1 MSLIFGTLLVLGVL
15 ITVHEWGHFIVARFF
30 GVRVDVFSIGFGP
43 RLFGV
48 KRGDT
53 DYRVS
58 AVPLGGY
65 VRMAGQDLS
74 EVDSA
79 GPAPTGAPDELA
91 SKPRW
96 QRALISFAGPVVNL
110 ILPIVLFG
118 VFYWVHGTPY
128 PQYLN
133 QPAVIAGLSQG
144 DPLAKAGVSVGDR
157 IVAVNGV
164 ATPTW
169 ELADDK
175 ILDPA
180 NANDQLHLSIQRQS
194 TSRIVDVRTKDLTEP
209 KVLSSYHPIPPVIDQ
224 IMKGQ
229 AAHRSG
235 MKSGDVVVSVNG
247 APIANW
253 PEFVDIIQHSN
264 GSALQVGVLRDSKPV
279 TLTMKPEW
287 LPNEEGEYA
296 FRIGIGPKIALAY
309 KRTSFTTA
317 FSSATAETW
326 SGTTRLLATVSKLVT
341 GKLSVK
347 QLSGVVNIADQAGH
361 AVQDGSLAVVN
372 LMAIISL
379 NLGILNLLP
388 IPILDGG
395 NILLLGI
402 EGLLRR
408 DMSMAFKVRFVQ
420 AGLVFLL
427 LIFTVVMYNDV
438 MRRLPIHL

>member
-1 MSLIFGTLLVLGVL
+1 MNFFLGTLLVLGVL
-15 ITVHEWGHFIVARFF
+15 ITVHEWGHFIVARLF

-43 RLFGV
+43 RLFGI

-110 ILPIVLFG
+110 ILPILLFG

-128 PQYLN
+128 PQYLD
-133 QPAVIAGLSQG
+133 QPAVIAGLSQN
-144 DPLAKAGVSVGDR
+144 DPLAKAGVAVGDR

-164 ATPTW
+164 DTPTW
-169 ELADDK
+169 EQADEK

-180 NANDQLHLSIQRQS
+180 NDQLHLGIQHQS
-194 TSRIVDVRTKDLTEP
+194 TTRVVDARAKDLAEP
-209 KVLSSYHPIPPVIDQ
+209 KVLSSYHPIPPIIDQ
-224 IMKGQ
+224 IIKGQ

-235 MKSGDVVVSVNG
+235 LKSGDVVVSVNG
-247 APIANW
+247 APVGNW
-253 PEFVDIIQHSN
+253 PEFVDIVQHSN
-264 GSALQVGVLRDSKPV
+264 GSALQVNVLRDSNNV
-279 TLTMKPEW
+279 ALTMKPEW
-287 LPNEEGEYA
+287 LPDEEGKYA
-296 FRIGIGPKIALAY
+296 FRIGISPKIALAY
-309 KRTSFTTA
+309 KRTSFTNA
-317 FSSATAETW
+317 FSSAFAETG
-326 SGTTRLLATVSKLVT
+326 SATTRLLATVSKLIT
-341 GKLSVK
+341 GKVSVK
-347 QLSGVVNIADQAGH
+347 QLQGFVSIADQAGH
-361 AVQDGSLAVVN
+361 AVQDGSLAIVN
-372 LMAIISL
+372 LMAMISL

-408 DMSMAFKVRFVQ
+408 DMSMAFKVRYVQ

>member
-15 ITVHEWGHFIVARFF
+15 ITVHEWGHFIVARLF

-79 GPAPTGAPDELA
+79 GPAPTGAPDELV

-96 QRALISFAGPVVNL
+96 QRALISLAGPAVNL
-110 ILPIVLFG
+110 LLPILLFG

-128 PQYLN
+128 PQYLD
-133 QPAVIAGLSQG
+133 QPAVIAGFSQN
-144 DPLAKAGVSVGDR
+144 DPLAQSGVIVGDR
-157 IVAVNGV
+157 IAAVNGV
-164 ATPTW
+164 DTPTW
-169 ELADDK
+169 ELVDDK

-180 NANDQLHLSIQRQS
+180 NDVLHLSIQHQGTTRV
-194 TSRIVDVRTKDLTEP
+194 IDVHAKDLTET
-209 KVLSSYHPIPPVIDQ
+209 KSLGNYHPIPPLIDQ

-235 MKSGDVVVSVNG
+235 MKSGDQVVSVNG
-247 APIANW
+247 APVGNW
-253 PEFVDIIQHSN
+253 PEFVEIVQHSGGN
-264 GSALQVGVLRDSKPV
+264 TLQVGVLRDSKPV

-287 LPNEEGEYA
+287 LGDEEGKYA
-296 FRIGIGPKIALAY
+296 YRIGISPRLALAY
-309 KRTSFTTA
+309 KRTSFSAA
-317 FSSATAETW
+317 FSSAVVETW
-326 SGTTRLLATVSKLVT
+326 SGTSRLLATVSKLVT

-347 QLSGVVNIADQAGH
+347 QLQGVVSIADQAGH
-361 AVQDGSLAVVN
+361 AVQDGSLALVS
-372 LMAIISL
+372 LMAMISL

-438 MRRLPIHL
+438 VRRLPIHS

>member
-15 ITVHEWGHFIVARFF
+15 ITVHEWGHFIVARLF

-43 RLFGV
+43 RLFGL
-48 KRGDT
+48 KRGAT

-79 GPAPTGAPDELA
+79 GPAPTGAPDELT

-96 QRALISFAGPVVNL
+96 QRALISLAGPVVNL
-110 ILPIVLFG
+110 ILPILLFG

-128 PQYLN
+128 PQYLD
-133 QPAVIAGLSQG
+133 QPAVIAGLSQN
-144 DPLAKAGVSVGDR
+144 DPLSRLGVNVGDR
-157 IVAVNGV
+157 IAAVNGV
-164 ATPTW
+164 DTPTW
-169 ELADDK
+169 EQADDK

-180 NANDQLHLSIQRQS
+180 NDLLHLSIEHQG
-194 TSRIVDVRTKDLTEP
+194 TARIVDVRAKELTDS
-209 KVLSSYHPIPPVIDQ
+209 KALGSYHPIPPVIDQ

-235 MKSGDVVVSVNG
+235 MKSGDLVVSVNG
-247 APIANW
+247 AAVANW
-253 PEFVDIIQHSN
+253 PEFVDIVQHSN
-264 GSALQVGVLRDSKPV
+264 GGSLQVVVLRDSKPV
-279 TLTMKPEW
+279 TLNMRPEW
-287 LPNEEGEYA
+287 IPDEEGKYA
-296 FRIGIGPKIALAY
+296 FRIGISPKISLAY
-309 KRTSFTTA
+309 KTTSFTTA
-317 FSSATAETW
+317 FGSAMEETW
-326 SGTTRLLATVSKLVT
+326 SGTVRLLSTVSKLAT

-347 QLSGVVNIADQAGH
+347 QLQGVVSIADQAGH
-361 AVQDGSLAVVN
+361 AVQDGSLALVN

-395 NILLLGI
+395 NILLLAI

-438 MRRLPIHL
+438 MRRLPIHS

>member
-30 GVRVDVFSIGFGP
+30 GVRVDVFSVGFGP

-96 QRALISFAGPVVNL
+96 QRALISFAGPLVNL
-110 ILPIVLFG
+110 MLPILLFG

-128 PQYLN
+128 PQYLD
-133 QPAVIAGLSQG
+133 QPAVIAGLSQS
-144 DPLAKAGVSVGDR
+144 DPLAKQGVSVGDR

-164 ATPTW
+164 DTPTW

-175 ILDPA
+175 ILEPA
-180 NANDQLHLSIQRQS
+180 NDSLHLSIQHQA
-194 TSRIVDVRTKDLTEP
+194 TTRIVDVRAKDLTEP

-224 IMKGQ
+224 IIKGQ

-235 MKSGDVVVSVNG
+235 LRSGDLVVSVNG
-247 APIANW
+247 APIGNW
-253 PEFVDIIQHSN
+253 PEFVDVVQHSN
-264 GSALQVGVLRDSKPV
+264 GNALQVNVLRDSKLV
-279 TLTMKPEW
+279 ALTMKPEW
-287 LPNEEGEYA
+287 LPDEEGKYA
-296 FRIGIGPKIALAY
+296 FRIGISPKIALSY
-309 KRTSFTTA
+309 KRTSFATA
-317 FSSATAETW
+317 FSSAMAETW
-326 SGTTRLLATVSKLVT
+326 SGTIRLLATVGKLVT

-361 AVQDGSLAVVN
+361 AVQDGSLAIVN

-420 AGLVFLL
+420 VGLVFLL

-438 MRRLPIHL
+438 VRRLPIHS

>member
-1 MSLIFGTLLVLGVL
+1 MNFIFGIALVLGVL
-15 ITVHEWGHFIVARFF
+15 ITVHEWGHFIVARLF
-30 GVRVDVFSIGFGP
+30 GVRVDVFSVGFGP

-48 KRGDT
+48 KRGNT

-58 AVPLGGY
+58 AIPLGGY

-96 QRALISFAGPVVNL
+96 QRALVSLAGPVVNL
-110 ILPIVLFG
+110 ILPILLFG
-118 VFYWVHGTPY
+118 MFYWIWGMPY
-128 PQYLN
+128 PHYLD
-133 QPAVIAGLSQG
+133 QPAVIAGLSQN
-144 DPLAKAGVSVGDR
+144 DPLARSGVAVGDR
-157 IVAVNGV
+157 IVAVNG
-164 ATPTW
+164 ADTPTW
-169 ELADDK
+169 EQVDAR

-180 NANDQLHLSIQRQS
+180 NNVEHLTIEHQGITRNF
-194 TSRIVDVRTKDLTEP
+194 DVSAKDLAP
-209 KVLSSYHPIPPVIDQ
+209 DSYHPIPPVIDKV
-224 IMKGQ
+224 IKGQ

-235 MKSGDVVVSVNG
+235 MKSGDEVVSVNG
-247 APIANW
+247 SKIENW
-253 PEFVDIIQHSN
+253 QEFVDTVRHAN
-264 GSALQVGVLRDSKPV
+264 GNPLQVAVLRNGKPL
-279 TLTMKPEW
+279 TLTIKPEW
-287 LPNEEGEYA
+287 LADEDGKYLY
-296 FRIGIGPKIALAY
+296 RIGISPKMALAF
-309 KRTSFTTA
+309 KKVSFSMA
-317 FSSATAETW
+317 FSSAIAETRY
-326 SGTTRLLATVSKLVT
+326 GTGRLLATVGKLVT

-347 QLSGVVNIADQAGH
+347 QLQGVVSIADQAGQ
-361 AVQDGSLAVVN
+361 AVQDGKLSVVN
-372 LMAIISL
+372 LMAMISL

-438 MRRLPIHL
+438 IRQLPIHS

>member
-1 MSLIFGTLLVLGVL
+1 MSWIFGTLLVLGVL

-30 GVRVDVFSIGFGP
+30 GVRVDGFSIGFGP
-43 RLFGV
+43 RIFGV

-79 GPAPTGAPDELA
+79 GPAPTGAPDELS

-96 QRALISFAGPVVNL
+96 QRALISLAGPVVNL
-110 ILPIVLFG
+110 ILPILLFG

-128 PQYLN
+128 PQYLD
-133 QPAVIAGLSQG
+133 QPAVIAGLSQN
-144 DPLAKAGVSVGDR
+144 DPLARSGVAVGDR
-157 IVAVNGV
+157 IAAVNGV
-164 ATPTW
+164 NTATW
-169 ELADDK
+169 EQADDK
-175 ILDPA
+175 ILDPS
-180 NANDQLHLSIQRQS
+180 NDVVHLTIQREGN
-194 TSRIVDVRTKDLTEP
+194 TRNVEVRAKDLADS
-209 KVLSSYHPIPPVIDQ
+209 KALGSYHPIPPIIDQ

-235 MKSGDVVVSVNG
+235 MKSGDHVVSVNG
-247 APIANW
+247 SPVGNW
-253 PEFVDIIQHSN
+253 PEFVDIVQHSN
-264 GSALQVGVLRDSKPV
+264 GNALQVGVMRDSKPV

-287 LPNEEGEYA
+287 LADEDGKYA
-296 FRIGIGPKIALAY
+296 YRIGISPKIALAY

-317 FSSATAETW
+317 FSSAMAETW
-326 SGTTRLLATVSKLVT
+326 SGTVRLSATVSKLVT

-347 QLSGVVNIADQAGH
+347 QLQGVVSIADQAGH
-361 AVQDGSLAVVN
+361 AVQDGSLALVN

-395 NILLLGI
+395 NILLLSI

-408 DMSMAFKVRFVQ
+408 DMSMAFKIRFVQ

-438 MRRLPIHL
+438 VRPLPIHS

>member
-1 MSLIFGTLLVLGVL
+1 MSFFFGTLLVLGVL

-48 KRGDT
+48 KRGHT

-96 QRALISFAGPVVNL
+96 QRALISLAGPVVNL
-110 ILPIVLFG
+110 ILPILLFG

-128 PQYLN
+128 PQYLD
-133 QPAVIAGLSQG
+133 QPAVIAGLSQN
-144 DPLAKAGVSVGDR
+144 DPLAKQGVSVGDR

-164 ATPTW
+164 DIPTW
-169 ELADDK
+169 EQADEK

-180 NANDQLHLSIQRQS
+180 NDQLHLTIQHQS
-194 TSRIVDVRTKDLTEP
+194 TTRTVDVRAKDLAEP
-209 KVLSSYHPIPPVIDQ
+209 KVLGGYHPIPPVIDQ
-224 IMKGQ
+224 VMKGQ

-235 MKSGDVVVSVNG
+235 MKSGDTVISVNG
-247 APIANW
+247 AAVANW
-253 PEFVDIIQHSN
+253 PEFVDIVQHSD
-264 GSALQVGVLRDSKPV
+264 GSALQVTVLRDSKLV

-287 LPNEEGEYA
+287 LPNEEAQYA
-296 FRIGIGPKIALAY
+296 FRVGIGPKIPLSY
-309 KRTSFTTA
+309 KRTSFTAA
-317 FSSATAETW
+317 FSSAAAETW
-326 SGTTRLLATVSKLVT
+326 FGTTRLLGTVGKLVT

-402 EGLLRR
+402 EGLMRR
-408 DMSMAFKVRFVQ
+408 DMSMAFKIRFVQ